1 MGASKSK
8 LLQDKLNK
16 VHQAI
21 SENDMDKIKKMYDK
35 GTNKDTYKGYSCM
48 LLSYAIENGT
58 HDMIELL
65 IDKGLDVSCTQRT
78 QYHDAHPLLIHVIL
92 NARFDRRYD
101 LKLVKLLI
109 EKGADVNVTTQYGLT
124 PIIVACNSENLEIAK
139 LLIEKGAN
147 VNAANHIGKTA
158 LHTALDSCDREIVDF
173 LIDNGAD
180 VNVTTKYGT
189 TPLIISI
196 KKCERETI
204 TLLIKKG
211 ADVNAAEKDGMT
223 ALLYATKDGLQSVS
237 RDLIENGANVNAV
250 EKDGWTALMWACE
263 KANLE
268 LVKIL
273 IGGGAD
279 INAKNAYNFTPLIIA
294 SKEGH
299 LEVVKELCEKGA
311 DIYHR
316 ADRGNAISYATSYN
330 KPRVRKYLE
339 EVIEKRKPVDTAM
352 WKGVTKSD
360 IQKFN
365 HIFTD
370 DAVNYSSCPVC
381 LAYVRR
387 EDGCMYMYH
396 NCSKGVYYHKYL
408 YNMYKSHDKLIE
420 WCTICGRITF
430 GHRHFKLGVTGGQ
443 LPELADPVKNI
454 REFYE
459 GDCRGQGGG
468 GPDEKLARFRRMREY
483 SLELDTEIGKKPRR
497 EVMNDLVEEV
507 WNAPLFMEKN
517 KNVLAEI
524 KEKKGWNDK
533 VSNNK
538 YRDDVSGRENNE
550 EVNAAN
556 IPFEGERPA
565 QRKGFNNISLED
577 DVDLLVFKH
586 KQKDGSMKEHG
597 ITKEGLEDFVTRI
610 KKDFGTDEFGYCFNN
625 QCDAKLHPEEIKD
638 HVTEAVYKDYKK
650 KFNKK
655 MAGQGGGGEN
665 VFREATDVLCS
676 LPKRRSVTKKGGGK
690 RKARRTRRV

>member
-65 IDKGLDVSCTQRT
+65 IDKGLDVNCTQHI
-78 QYHDAHPLLIHVIL
+78 QYRDANPLLIHVIL
-92 NARFDRRYD
+92 SSRFNRKYD

-109 EKGADVNVTTQYGLT
+109 DKGADVNVTTKYGLT
-124 PIIVACNSENLEIAK
+124 PIIIACNLENLEIAK
-139 LLIEKGAN
+139 LLIEKGGD
-147 VNAANHIGKTA
+147 VNAANHIGETA
-158 LHTALDSCDREIVDF
+158 LHKALDSCDTKIVNF

-180 VNVTTKYGT
+180 VNAGKKGLR

-204 TLLIKKG
+204 SLLIKKG

-237 RDLIENGANVNAV
+237 RELIENGANVNAV
-250 EKDGWTALMWACE
+250 EKEGWTALMWACD

-299 LEVVKELCEKGA
+299 LEIVKELCEKGA

-316 ADRGNAISYATSYN
+316 ASQGNAISYATSYN

-360 IQKFN
+360 ITKFN
-365 HIFTD
+365 DIFKD

-396 NCSKGVYYHKYL
+396 NCSKGIYYHKYL
-408 YNMYKSHDKLIE
+408 YNMYKSPEKLIE

-430 GHRHFKLGVTGGQ
+430 GHRHFKLGAAGGQ
-443 LPELADPVKNI
+443 LPELANPVKNV

-483 SLELDTEIGKKPRR
+483 SLELEKEIGKKQRKD
-497 EVMNDLVEEV
+497 VMNDLVEEV

-517 KNVLAEI
+517 KKVLAEI

-538 YRDDVSGRENNE
+538 YRNDVSGPESNE
-550 EVNAAN
+550 DVDAPN
-556 IPFEGERPA
+556 IPFQGERPV
-565 QRKGFNNISLED
+565 QKKGFNNISLED
-577 DVDLLVFKH
+577 DVDLLVFRH
-586 KQKDGSMKEHG
+586 KQMDGATKEHG
-597 ITKEGLEDFVTRI
+597 ITGEGLEDFVKTMN
-610 KKDFGTDEFGYCFNN
+610 KQFGTDNFGYCFNN
-625 QCDAKLHPEEIKD
+625 QCDARLHPAEIKE
-638 HVTEAVYKDYKK
+638 HVPEALYNEYKK
-650 KFNKK
+650 KFNRK
-655 MAGQGGGGEN
+655 MVAQGGGGEN
-665 VFREATDVLCS
+665 ILREATDVLCAI
-676 LPKRRSVTKKGGGK
+676 PKKGGATRRRRG
-690 RKARRTRRV
+690 ARRTRRV